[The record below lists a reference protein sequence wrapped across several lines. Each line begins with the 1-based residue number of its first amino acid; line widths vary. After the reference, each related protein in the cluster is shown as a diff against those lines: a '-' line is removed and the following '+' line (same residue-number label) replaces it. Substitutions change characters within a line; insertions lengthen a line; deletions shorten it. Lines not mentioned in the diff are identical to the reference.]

1 MRLPTLLT
9 AALALPLFLA
19 ACQPPSQGK
28 DAAGPAAVVTGGE
41 DLVMPDDA
49 PPQEDAV
56 APTEAGAMSCTLDQG
71 ADGAAALAARCTA
84 VSPASHP
91 PCNPANPC
99 QMIQDEID
107 RQLSARV
114 TLGQKAAEAAR
125 RGWRRLRG
133 R

>member
-19 ACQPPSQGK
+19 ACQPPSQDK
-28 DAAGPAAVVTGGE
+28 DAGAPAAVVTGGE

-49 PPQEDAV
+49 PPQEDAI
-56 APTEAGAMSCTLDQG
+56 APHEAGAMSCTLDQG

-107 RQLSARV
+107 RSCALWEKRGDV
-114 TLGQKAAEAAR
+114 PAECRA
-125 RGWRRLRG
+125 
-133 R
+133 